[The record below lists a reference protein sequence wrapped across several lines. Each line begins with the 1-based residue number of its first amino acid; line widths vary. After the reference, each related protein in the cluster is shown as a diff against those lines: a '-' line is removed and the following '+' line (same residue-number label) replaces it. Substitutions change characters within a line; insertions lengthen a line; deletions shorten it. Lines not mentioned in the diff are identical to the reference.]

1 MRSEVLCAQY
11 IILKRCIKIYERKQ
25 IGEGI
30 WFSKVTDPRFKV
42 NRIAVSFYTDI
53 DDGVHSRADYA
64 IVPYILVDSC
74 EKYPDYSALSLRF
87 SELYGATM
95 SDNTSV
101 SGDNRCTSLAVA
113 SIDDRFALH
122 GERIEHDCCE
132 LLLDCLL
139 HPLMENGIFDGQTTK
154 LMQGELLDS
163 IDSVIND
170 KRNYAAQKGAELAYR
185 GESWERSIQ
194 GTRPEA
200 EKITAQS
207 AYSAYKAMLAHGRIE
222 ITAVGC
228 SDFEESEKMCTE
240 AFAALERSD
249 IYVPHYAP
257 SALKESAESVSE
269 AMPMQQAILRM
280 YFKAPEL
287 DDRFA
292 ASLLSMVLGGMT
304 TSRFFSKIREE
315 QSLCYYCSCF
325 SNRFKRVITA
335 YAGVDPQ
342 NVGKT
347 REAILAEFR
356 DICENGVSEDELA
369 RAKLEIVNDAKS
381 VYDSVNAISSWYSVQ
396 LMDDELLTP
405 EDFIAEIQKV
415 TPERVQAA
423 CRMYSPDTYYT
434 LMPEVENA

>member
-1 MRSEVLCAQY
+1 MRTEILCAQY
-11 IILKRCIKIYERKQ
+11 IYSKRCIKIYERKQ

-30 WFSKVTDPRFKV
+30 RFSKVTDPRFKV
-42 NRIAVSFYTDI
+42 NRIAVNFYTDI
-53 DDGVHSRADYA
+53 DDPDHSRADYA

-101 SGDNRCTSLAVA
+101 SADNRCTSLAVA
-113 SIDDRFALH
+113 SIDDRFALE

-139 HPLMENGIFDGQTTK
+139 HPLMENGVFNEQTTR
-154 LMQGELLDS
+154 LMQSELLDS

-170 KRNYAAQKGAELAYR
+170 KRNYAAQKGAEIAYK
-185 GESWERSIQ
+185 GEPWENSIQ

-207 AYSAYKAMLAHGRIE
+207 AYSAYKAILTHGIIE

-228 SDFEESEKMCTE
+228 SDFTESERMFTE
-240 AFAALERSD
+240 AFAALERHD
-249 IYVPHYAP
+249 IYTLKNSP
-257 SALKESAESVSE
+257 SVLKEKTENVTES
-269 AMPMQQAILRM
+269 MPMQQAILRM
-280 YFKAPEL
+280 YFKAPDM
-287 DDRFA
+287 DDRYA
-292 ASLLSMVLGGMT
+292 GSLLSMVLGGMT
-304 TSRFFSKIREE
+304 TSRFFTKIREQ

-342 NVGKT
+342 NVEKT
-347 REAILAEFR
+347 REAVLAEFR
-356 DICENGVSEDELA
+356 DICENGISEDELQ
-369 RAKLEIVNDAKS
+369 RAKLEITNDAKS
-381 VYDSVNAISSWYSVQ
+381 VYDSVNAISSWYSAQ

-405 EDFIAEIQKV
+405 EDFIAGIQKV

-423 CRMYSPDTYYT
+423 CRKYSPDTFYT
-434 LMPEVENA
+434 LMPEVET

>member
-1 MRSEVLCAQY
+1 M
-11 IILKRCIKIYERKQ
+11 
-25 IGEGI
+25 
-30 WFSKVTDPRFKV
+30 TDPRFKV

-53 DDGVHSRADYA
+53 DDPLHSRADYA

-101 SGDNRCTSLAVA
+101 AADNRCTSLAVA
-113 SIDDRFALH
+113 SIDDRFALE

-139 HPLMENGIFDGQTTK
+139 HPLMENGVFDGQTTK

-170 KRNYAAQKGAELAYR
+170 KRNYAAQKGAEIAYK
-185 GESWERSIQ
+185 GESWEHSIQ

-207 AYSAYKAMLAHGRIE
+207 AYSAYKAILTHGRIE

-228 SDFEESEKMCTE
+228 SDFAESEKMFAE
-240 AFAALERSD
+240 AFAELERSN
-249 IYVPHYAP
+249 IYVPKYKA
-257 SALKESAESVSE
+257 SALKEKAESVTES
-269 AMPMQQAILRM
+269 MPMQQAIMRM
-280 YFKAPEL
+280 YFKAPDM
-287 DDRFA
+287 DDRYA
-292 ASLLSMVLGGMT
+292 GSLLSMVLGGMT
-304 TSRFFSKIREE
+304 TSRFFSKIREK

-342 NVGKT
+342 NVEKT
-347 REAILAEFR
+347 REAVLAEFK
-356 DICENGVSEDELA
+356 DICENGISEDELQ

-381 VYDSVNAISSWYSVQ
+381 VYDSVNAISSWYSAQ

-423 CRMYSPDTYYT
+423 CRKYSPDTFYT
-434 LMPEVENA
+434 LMPEVES

>member
-1 MRSEVLCAQY
+1 M
-11 IILKRCIKIYERKQ
+11 
-25 IGEGI
+25 
-30 WFSKVTDPRFKV
+30 
-42 NRIAVSFYTDI
+42 SFYTDI
-53 DDGVHSRADYA
+53 DDPAHSRADYA

-95 SDNTSV
+95 SDNTSIT
-101 SGDNRCTSLAVA
+101 GDNRCSSLAVA
-113 SIDDRFALH
+113 SIDDRFALE

-139 HPLMENGIFDGQTTK
+139 HPLMENGAFNAQTTK

-200 EKITAQS
+200 EKITAKS

-228 SDFEESEKMCTE
+228 SDFAESENMFTE
-240 AFAALERSD
+240 AFAKLDRSD
-249 IYVPHYAP
+249 IYAP
-257 SALKESAESVSE
+257 RYKASALKEKTESVTES
-269 AMPMQQAILRM
+269 MPMQQAILRM
-280 YFKAPEL
+280 YFKAPDM
-287 DDRFA
+287 DDRYA
-292 ASLLSMVLGGMT
+292 GSLLSMVLGGMT
-304 TSRFFSKIREE
+304 TSRFFSNIREK

-335 YAGVDPQ
+335 YAGVDPL
-342 NVGKT
+342 NVEKT
-347 REAILAEFR
+347 REAVLAEFK

-381 VYDSVNAISSWYSVQ
+381 VYDSVNAISSWYSAQ

-423 CRMYSPDTYYT
+423 CRKYSPDTFYT
-434 LMPEVENA
+434 LMAEVET

>member
-1 MRSEVLCAQY
+1 M
-11 IILKRCIKIYERKQ
+11 
-25 IGEGI
+25 
-30 WFSKVTDPRFKV
+30 TDPRFKV
-42 NRIAVSFYTDI
+42 NRIVVSFYTDI

-101 SGDNRCTSLAVA
+101 AGDNRCTSLAVA

-122 GERIEHDCCE
+122 GESIEHDCCE

-139 HPLMENGIFDGQTTK
+139 HPLMENGVFDGQTTK

-170 KRNYAAQKGAELAYR
+170 KRNYAAQQGAELAYR

-200 EKITAQS
+200 EKITPQS
-207 AYSAYKAMLAHGRIE
+207 AYSAYKALLSHGRIE

-228 SDFEESEKMCTE
+228 SDFAESEKMCTE
-240 AFAALERSD
+240 AFSKLERSE
-249 IYVPHYAP
+249 IYIPHYSP
-257 SALKESAESVSE
+257 SALKESTESVTES
-269 AMPMQQAILRM
+269 MPMQQAIMRM

-287 DDRFA
+287 DDRYA

-304 TSRFFSKIREE
+304 TSRFFSKIREK

-342 NVGKT
+342 NVEKT

-396 LMDDELLTP
+396 LMDNVLLTP
-405 EDFIAEIQKV
+405 EDFITEIEKV

-423 CRMYSPDTYYT
+423 CRKYSPDTFYT

>member
-1 MRSEVLCAQY
+1 MRSEIPNAQY

-53 DDGVHSRADYA
+53 DDPLHSRADYA

-101 SGDNRCTSLAVA
+101 AADNRCTSLAVA
-113 SIDDRFALH
+113 SIDDRFALE

-139 HPLMENGIFDGQTTK
+139 HPLMENGAFNVQTTK
-154 LMQGELLDS
+154 LMQSELLDS

-170 KRNYAAQKGAELAYR
+170 KRNYAAQKGAEHAYR
-185 GESWERSIQ
+185 GESWEHSIQ

-200 EKITAQS
+200 EKITAKS
-207 AYSAYKAMLAHGRIE
+207 AYSAYKAILTHGRIE

-228 SDFEESEKMCTE
+228 SDFAESEKMFAE
-240 AFAALERSD
+240 AFAGLDRND
-249 IYVPHYAP
+249 IYTPKHKP
-257 SALKESAESVSE
+257 SALKEKTESVTES
-269 AMPMQQAILRM
+269 MPMQQAIMRM
-280 YFKAPEL
+280 YFKAPDM
-287 DDRFA
+287 DDRYA
-292 ASLLSMVLGGMT
+292 GSLLSMVLGGMT
-304 TSRFFSKIREE
+304 TSRFFTKIREQ

-325 SNRFKRVITA
+325 SNRFKRMITA

-342 NVGKT
+342 NVEKT
-347 REAILAEFR
+347 REAVLAEFK
-356 DICENGVSEDELA
+356 DICENGVSEDELQ

-381 VYDSVNAISSWYSVQ
+381 VYDSVNAISSWYSAQ

-423 CRMYSPDTYYT
+423 CRKYSPDTFYT
-434 LMPEVENA
+434 LMPEVET